1 MKKTRIYLDNC
12 CFNRP
17 FDDQIQIS
25 IRLETTAK
33 LCIQAL
39 VRDGGCDLTWSYMLE
54 FENSKNP
61 YEDKRK
67 AIKAWEDLAAN
78 YCGPSQAILTKGKAY
93 EKLGISPADA
103 LHIACAVE
111 SGCEYFITTDV
122 KLLKKK
128 VKGIKII
135 NPVNF
140 IGEMEAGL

>member
-1 MKKTRIYLDNC
+1 MKNPRIYLDNC

-17 FDDQIQIS
+17 FDDQIQIR

-33 LCIQAL
+33 LCVQAL
-39 VRDGGCDLTWSYMLE
+39 VRDGCCDLAWSYMLD

-61 YEDKRK
+61 YEEKRN
-67 AIKAWEDLAAN
+67 AIRAWKDLAAK
-78 YCGPSQAILTKGKAY
+78 YCGSSQTVLAKGKTY
-93 EKLGISPADA
+93 EKTGISPADA
-103 LHIACAVE
+103 LHLACAVE

-135 NPVNF
+135 NPIDF